1 MRQPDFR
8 KRRNKNKMKN
18 LYPMKISYVAK
29 SRIWG
34 GHALEMRYGKKPDC
48 EGGNIGETWEL
59 TVRSDEMSSIIS
71 GEYEGMT
78 LGEYIESDK
87 SVLGTKYD
95 GGRFPLLIKF
105 IDACDKLS
113 VQVHPDDEYAKKN
126 EKDPGKTEMW
136 YIIDAK
142 PGAKIVYGL
151 ADGVGKEEFAA
162 AVKEN
167 RIGTAMGYREV
178 RAGETYF
185 IPSGLLH
192 AIGEGIIIA
201 EIQQNSD
208 LTYRVYDYDRRDAK
222 GNLRELHIAKAL
234 DVVRQFTEDEINAIR
249 YEARDAHDDE
259 NTLAHCRYFKV
270 NKYSLHGE
278 KMFCAD
284 KDSFVSILVLSGSG
298 KITAC
303 GTEYEIKAGDSLFLP
318 ASLGEFAV
326 TGDAEIITSSL

>member
-1 MRQPDFR
+1 
-8 KRRNKNKMKN
+8 MKN

-29 SRIWG
+29 SRTWG
-34 GHALEMRYGKKPDC
+34 GHELETRYGKKPDRD
-48 EGGNIGETWEL
+48 GGNIGETWEL
-59 TVRSDEMSSIIS
+59 TVREDEMSVIIS
-71 GEYEGMT
+71 GECAGEA
-78 LGEYIESDK
+78 LGDYIKSNK

-151 ADGVGKEEFAA
+151 ADGIGKAEFAA

-167 RIGTAMGYREV
+167 RIDTAMGYREV
-178 RAGETYF
+178 HAGETYF

-208 LTYRVYDYDRRDAK
+208 LTYRVYDYDRK
-222 GNLRELHIAKAL
+222 WNGKLRELHVKQSL
-234 DVVRQFTEDEINAIR
+234 DVIKTPFIPEKDQRSVTHTEGADLEHLETCP
-249 YEARDAHDDE
+249 YYTVE
-259 NTLAHCRYFKV
+259 
-270 NKYSLHGE
+270 KYDIHGNWE
-278 KMFCAD
+278 H
-284 KDSFVSILVLSGSG
+284 SF
-298 KITAC
+298 
-303 GTEYEIKAGDSLFLP
+303 KAGFVNVSVIEGEGTINEKEIRKGDHFIIPADFGSCHFAGNMSLIC
-318 ASLGEFAV
+318 SWV
-326 TGDAEIITSSL
+326 